1 MTTGAVEASFRGVVG
16 ASPEFLLVVECCR
29 SAFSGGDQE
38 RVAGL
43 AARVNWSRFVR
54 TARFHRVQ
62 GLVWKS
68 LSSLGKAVPAN
79 VATQLAADAREIAA
93 ANLRVA
99 LESRELRATFTQ
111 AGVAMVFV
119 KGLTVSSLAYG
130 DSWLK
135 MGWDIDV
142 LIDGADIDEAGALLA
157 GRGYIRILP
166 DPEVGLRSWHH
177 RRKESVWR
185 SGDVH
190 VELHTRLV
198 DNLRL
203 IPNIDVHSERRE
215 VELAPGISLPTLA
228 SDELFAYLCVHGASS
243 LWFRLK
249 WITDLAAILQQCDP
263 HEIARLYAKSQM
275 LGAGRASSS
284 ALLLADRLFGSLRD
298 SQLRHKLSR
307 DRANRWL
314 CQAALG
320 QLAGRPEPR
329 EPTEVVGGT
338 FAIHVSQLALLPG
351 LRFKAEE
358 FLRQARDALS

>member
-1 MTTGAVEASFRGVVG
+1 MASSGGVSG
-16 ASPEFLLVVECCR
+16 ASPEFLMVVECCR
-29 SAFSGGDQE
+29 SAFAGGDQE

-43 AARVNWSRFVR
+43 AARIAWPRFVR

-68 LSSLGKAVPAN
+68 LASLGKAVPAD

-93 ANLRVA
+93 ANPRIV
-99 LESRELRATFTQ
+99 LESRELRATFAQ
-111 AGVAMVFV
+111 AGVAMLFV
-119 KGLTVSSLAYG
+119 KGLTVGSLAYG
-130 DSWLK
+130 DPWLK

-142 LIDGADIDEAGALLA
+142 LIDGADIDEAAALLA
-157 GRGYIRILP
+157 ARGYIRILP
-166 DPEVGLRSWHH
+166 DAEVGLRSWHR

-185 SGDVH
+185 CGDVH
-190 VELHTRLV
+190 VELHTRLA

-215 VELAPGISLPTLA
+215 VEVAPDISLPTLA

-249 WITDLAAILQQCDP
+249 WITDLAAMLRQCDE
-263 HEIARLYAKSQM
+263 HEIARLYAKSQL

-284 ALLLADRLFGSLRD
+284 ALLLAHMLFGSLRD
-298 SQLRHKLSR
+298 SPLRFKLSR
-307 DRANRWL
+307 DRASRWL
-314 CQAALG
+314 CQAAMG

-329 EPTEVVGGT
+329 EPTEAVGGT
-338 FAIHVSQLALLPG
+338 LAIHLSQLALLPG
-351 LRFKAEE
+351 LRFKVEE
-358 FLRQARDALS
+358 FLRQARDVLS